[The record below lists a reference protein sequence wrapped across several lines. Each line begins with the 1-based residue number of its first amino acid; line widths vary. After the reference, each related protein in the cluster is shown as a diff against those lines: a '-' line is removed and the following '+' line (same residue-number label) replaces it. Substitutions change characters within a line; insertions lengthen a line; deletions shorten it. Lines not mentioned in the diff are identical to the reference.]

1 MMDRMVIRHGH
12 KENEEKPKTD
22 EKLGLSTLTLGE
34 SRYNSHEVSTPVLI
48 SKGRGHKNLN
58 IYRKG

>member
-22 EKLGLSTLTLGE
+22 EKLGLSTLT
-34 SRYNSHEVSTPVLI
+34 
-48 SKGRGHKNLN
+48 
-58 IYRKG
+58 